1 MRSPP
6 RDGGG
11 VAMTVRRAERVGEAV
26 REVIADML
34 VREIKDPRIGMITL
48 TTVEL
53 TDDLKHAKVYFSCV
67 GDQGVR
73 ERSLHGLR
81 SAAGFI
87 RAQVAR
93 RLKLRYAPELVFQFD
108 PSLETAERLAILLKN
123 ATAKDE

>member
-1 MRSPP
+1 
-6 RDGGG
+6 
-11 VAMTVRRAERVGEAV
+11 VTTVRRAERVGEAV

-87 RAQVAR
+87 RAQVGR

-108 PSLETAERLAILLKN
+108 PSLETADRVATLLKN
-123 ATAKDE
+123 ITARDE